1 MTPQELKNS
10 ILQRAIEGRLV
21 EQRAEEGT
29 GAELYKLINKNE
41 IDLIKRGIIK
51 KEKELLPIKEEEYL
65 FEIPK
70 SWAWVRFGKLGRFKK
85 GPFGSALTK
94 DKFVPKGANTV
105 KVYEQKNAIRKDA
118 TIGDYYITKEYFD
131 EKLSGFL
138 VSSGDILVSCAG
150 TIGETFVMPQNIEKG
165 IINQALMRM
174 TLFEHINIDF
184 FLIYFNYVLK
194 NSAKESSKGSAIK
207 NIPPFSILK
216 NYLVALPP
224 LAEQKRIVEKIE
236 ELMPLVDEY
245 EENWQKLEEFN
256 QRFPEDMKKS
266 LLQEAIKGKLVEQR
280 KEEGTGTE
288 LFGKIQKEKKELIKE
303 GKIKNQKPLPEITED
318 EIPFD
323 IPETWKW
330 VRLGEIIDFKMGKTP
345 PRAELQWWK
354 PQVPWVSI
362 ADMQEDGIITRTKEG
377 ISNEALEEKFSNSIS
392 QKGTLLM
399 SFKLTVGRVSILG
412 IDAVHNEA
420 IISIYPI
427 VDSED
432 IFKSFL
438 FKILPFITKFG
449 ETKNAIKGKTLNSTS
464 INNLILPLPPLAE
477 QKRIVD
483 RLEELL
489 PLCDK
494 LIKNKEK

>member
-21 EQRAEEGT
+21 EQRKEEGT
-29 GAELYKLINKNE
+29 GAELFDKIQKEKKKLIREGK
-41 IDLIKRGIIK
+41 IK
-51 KEKELLPIKEEEYL
+51 KQKSLEEIKKD
-65 FEIPK
+65 EIPFDIPETWK
-70 SWAWVRFGKLGRFKK
+70 WVRLGDVGEWAAGSTPLRTNLEFYGGEIPWLKTGDLNDGFITDVPEYITDLALSRTSLKLNPAGSVLIAMYGATIGKLGILKK
-85 GPFGSALTK
+85 PMT
-94 DKFVPKGANTV
+94 T
-105 KVYEQKNAIRKDA
+105 
-118 TIGDYYITKEYFD
+118 
-131 EKLSGFL
+131 
-138 VSSGDILVSCAG
+138 
-150 TIGETFVMPQNIEKG
+150 
-165 IINQALMRM
+165 NQACCACQPLDGIYNLYLFYFLMSSRRRLIKM
-174 TLFEHINIDF
+174 AEGGAQPNISRTKIIG
-184 FLIYFNYVLK
+184 LTM
-194 NSAKESSKGSAIK
+194 
-207 NIPPFSILK
+207 P
-216 NYLVALPP
+216 LPP

-330 VRLGEIIDFKMGKTP
+330 VRLGDVFTLEMGQSPIGNSVSSGSEGIEFHQGKVMFGNKFILESDKKTTKPTKIAEENSILLCVRAPVGKINITPRKICIGRGLCSINPININLDFAYYLLVQQENSFVKQSTGTTFKAVSKEII
-345 PRAELQWWK
+345 
-354 PQVPWVSI
+354 
-362 ADMQEDGIITRTKEG
+362 
-377 ISNEALEEKFSNSIS
+377 SN
-392 QKGTLLM
+392 Q
-399 SFKLTVGRVSILG
+399 
-412 IDAVHNEA
+412 
-420 IISIYPI
+420 PI
-427 VDSED
+427 
-432 IFKSFL
+432 
-438 FKILPFITKFG
+438 
-449 ETKNAIKGKTLNSTS
+449 
-464 INNLILPLPPLAE
+464 PLPPLAE

>member
-29 GAELYKLINKNE
+29 GAELFDKIQKEKKELIREGKIKKQKSLEEIKKDEIPFDIPETWKWVRLGEIVFNHGQEKPSVTFSYIDIGSIDNRRQKLNSEENILKSE
-41 IDLIKRGIIK
+41 DAPSRARKIVKRGDVIYSTVRPYLHNICIID
-51 KEKELLPIKEEEYL
+51 KEFSFKPIASTGFAVMSCYSGLYNRFLFYYLLSPSFDSYANNNENSKGVAYPAINDKQLYKALLP
-65 FEIPK
+65 
-70 SWAWVRFGKLGRFKK
+70 
-85 GPFGSALTK
+85 
-94 DKFVPKGANTV
+94 
-105 KVYEQKNAIRKDA
+105 
-118 TIGDYYITKEYFD
+118 
-131 EKLSGFL
+131 
-138 VSSGDILVSCAG
+138 
-150 TIGETFVMPQNIEKG
+150 
-165 IINQALMRM
+165 
-174 TLFEHINIDF
+174 
-184 FLIYFNYVLK
+184 
-194 NSAKESSKGSAIK
+194 
-207 NIPPFSILK
+207 
-216 NYLVALPP
+216 LPP

-303 GKIKNQKPLPEITED
+303 GKIKKQKLLPKITED

-362 ADMQEDGIITRTKEG
+362 ADMEEDGFITDTKEG
-377 ISNEALEEKFSNSIS
+377 ISNEALEKKFSNSIS
-392 QKGTLLM
+392 RKGTLLM

>member
-29 GAELYKLINKNE
+29 GAELFDKIQKEKKELIREGK
-41 IDLIKRGIIK
+41 IK
-51 KEKELLPIKEEEYL
+51 KQKSLEEIKKD
-65 FEIPK
+65 EIPFDIPETWK
-70 SWAWVRFGKLGRFKK
+70 WVRLGDVGEWAAGSTPLRTNLEFYGGEIPWLKTGDLNDGFITDVPEYITDLALSRTSLKLNPAGSVLIAMYGATIGKLGILKK
-85 GPFGSALTK
+85 PMT
-94 DKFVPKGANTV
+94 T
-105 KVYEQKNAIRKDA
+105 
-118 TIGDYYITKEYFD
+118 
-131 EKLSGFL
+131 
-138 VSSGDILVSCAG
+138 
-150 TIGETFVMPQNIEKG
+150 
-165 IINQALMRM
+165 NQACCACQPLDGIYNLYLFYFLMSSRRRLIKM
-174 TLFEHINIDF
+174 AEGGAQPNISRTKIIG
-184 FLIYFNYVLK
+184 LTM
-194 NSAKESSKGSAIK
+194 
-207 NIPPFSILK
+207 P
-216 NYLVALPP
+216 LPP

-245 EENWQKLEEFN
+245 EKNWQKLEEFN

>member
-29 GAELYKLINKNE
+29 GAELFEKIQKEKKELIREGKLKKQKPLE
-41 IDLIKRGIIK
+41 QIK
-51 KEKELLPIKEEEYL
+51 KDEVP

-70 SWAWVRFGKLGRFKK
+70 TWKWVRLGEISDYNNVKIKIRPNEISPDTWALDLEDIEKDTGFVIKRNFARDKIIKGERTIFYKGQILYSKLRPYLKK
-85 GPFGSALTK
+85 ILVAPDSGVCSSELVPFSCFS
-94 DKFVPKGANTV
+94 DINS
-105 KVYEQKNAIRKDA
+105 E
-118 TIGDYYITKEYFD
+118 
-131 EKLSGFL
+131 FL
-138 VSSGDILVSCAG
+138 VYLLKSPYIDRTINLATYGVKMPRVGTDTMVNLVL
-150 TIGETFVMPQNIEKG
+150 P
-165 IINQALMRM
+165 
-174 TLFEHINIDF
+174 
-184 FLIYFNYVLK
+184 
-194 NSAKESSKGSAIK
+194 
-207 NIPPFSILK
+207 
-216 NYLVALPP
+216 LPP

-245 EENWQKLEEFN
+245 EENWQKIEEFN

-303 GKIKNQKPLPEITED
+303 GKIKKQKPLPEITED
-318 EIPFD
+318 EIPLD

-362 ADMQEDGIITRTKEG
+362 ADMEEDGFITDTKEG
-377 ISNEALEEKFSNSIS
+377 ISNEALEKKFSNSIS
-392 QKGTLLM
+392 RKGTLLM

>member
-29 GAELYKLINKNE
+29 GAELFDKIQKE
-41 IDLIKRGIIK
+41 KKELIKEGKIK
-51 KEKELLPIKEEEYL
+51 NQKPLPEITEDEVP

-70 SWAWVRFGKLGRFKK
+70 TWKWVRLGEISDYNNVKIKIRPNEISPDTWALDLEDIEKDTGFVIKRNFARDKIIKGERTIFYKGQILYSKLRPYLKK
-85 GPFGSALTK
+85 ILVAPDSGVCSSELVPFSCFS
-94 DKFVPKGANTV
+94 DINS
-105 KVYEQKNAIRKDA
+105 E
-118 TIGDYYITKEYFD
+118 
-131 EKLSGFL
+131 FL
-138 VSSGDILVSCAG
+138 VYLLKSPYIDRTINLATYGVKMPRVGTDTMVNLVLP
-150 TIGETFVMPQNIEKG
+150 I
-165 IINQALMRM
+165 
-174 TLFEHINIDF
+174 
-184 FLIYFNYVLK
+184 
-194 NSAKESSKGSAIK
+194 
-207 NIPPFSILK
+207 
-216 NYLVALPP
+216 PP

-245 EENWQKLEEFN
+245 EENWQKIEEFN

-288 LFGKIQKEKKELIKE
+288 LFDKIQKEKKELIKE

-330 VRLGEIIDFKMGKTP
+330 VWLGELTLKITDGAHSTP
-345 PRAELQWWK
+345 
-354 PQVPWVSI
+354 
-362 ADMQEDGIITRTKEG
+362 TYTKEG
-377 ISNEALEEKFSNSIS
+377 VPFLSVKDISSGKIDYSDCKFIS
-392 QKGTLLM
+392 QEEHEKLFERCNPEKGDLLLTKVGTTGIPVVVETEDEF
-399 SFKLTVGRVSILG
+399 SLFVSVALLKFPNKL
-412 IDAVHNEA
+412 ID
-420 IISIYPI
+420 IY
-427 VDSED
+427 
-432 IFKSFL
+432 FL
-438 FKILPFITKFG
+438 K
-449 ETKNAIKGKTLNSTS
+449 
-464 INNLILPLPPLAE
+464 NLINSPLVQVQAKENTRGVGNKNWVIRDIANTIVPLPPLAE

>member
-29 GAELYKLINKNE
+29 GAELFEKIQKE
-41 IDLIKRGIIK
+41 KKELIKEGKIK
-51 KEKELLPIKEEEYL
+51 KQKPLPEITED
-65 FEIPK
+65 EIPFDIPETWK
-70 SWAWVRFGKLGRFKK
+70 WVRLGDVGEWAAGSTPLRTNLEFYGGEIPWLKTGDLNDGFIMDVPEYITDLALSRTSLKLNPVGSVLIAMYGATIGKLGILKK
-85 GPFGSALTK
+85 PMT
-94 DKFVPKGANTV
+94 T
-105 KVYEQKNAIRKDA
+105 
-118 TIGDYYITKEYFD
+118 
-131 EKLSGFL
+131 
-138 VSSGDILVSCAG
+138 
-150 TIGETFVMPQNIEKG
+150 
-165 IINQALMRM
+165 NQACCACQPLDGIYNLYLFYFLMSSRRRLIKM
-174 TLFEHINIDF
+174 AEGGAQPNISRTKIIG
-184 FLIYFNYVLK
+184 LTM
-194 NSAKESSKGSAIK
+194 
-207 NIPPFSILK
+207 P
-216 NYLVALPP
+216 LPP

-303 GKIKNQKPLPEITED
+303 GKIKKQKPLPEITED

-330 VRLGEIIDFKMGKTP
+330 VRLGEISDYNNVKIKIRP
-345 PRAELQWWK
+345 NE
-354 PQVPWVSI
+354 
-362 ADMQEDGIITRTKEG
+362 
-377 ISNEALEEKFSNSIS
+377 ISPDTWALD
-392 QKGTLLM
+392 L
-399 SFKLTVGRVSILG
+399 
-412 IDAVHNEA
+412 
-420 IISIYPI
+420 
-427 VDSED
+427 ED
-432 IFKSFL
+432 IEKDTGFVIKRNFARDKIIKGERTIFYKGQILYSKL
-438 FKILPFITKFG
+438 RPYLKKILVAPDSGVCSSELVPFSCFSDI
-449 ETKNAIKGKTLNSTS
+449 NSEFLVYLLKSPYIDRT
-464 INNLILPLPPLAE
+464 INLATYGVKMPRVGTDTMVNLLLPLPPLAE

>member
-29 GAELYKLINKNE
+29 GAELFDKIQKEKKELIREGK
-41 IDLIKRGIIK
+41 IKKQKSLEEIK
-51 KEKELLPIKEEEYL
+51 KEEIP
-65 FEIPK
+65 FEIPETWK
-70 SWAWVRFGKLGRFKK
+70 WVRLGDVGEWAAGSTPLRTNLEFYGGEIPWLKTGDLNDGFITDVPEYITDLALSRTSLKLNPAGSVLIAMYGATIGKLGILKK
-85 GPFGSALTK
+85 PMT
-94 DKFVPKGANTV
+94 T
-105 KVYEQKNAIRKDA
+105 
-118 TIGDYYITKEYFD
+118 
-131 EKLSGFL
+131 
-138 VSSGDILVSCAG
+138 
-150 TIGETFVMPQNIEKG
+150 
-165 IINQALMRM
+165 NQACCACQPLDGIYNLYLFYFLMSSRRRLIKM
-174 TLFEHINIDF
+174 AEGGAQPNISRTKIIG
-184 FLIYFNYVLK
+184 LTM
-194 NSAKESSKGSAIK
+194 
-207 NIPPFSILK
+207 P
-216 NYLVALPP
+216 LPP

-288 LFGKIQKEKKELIKE
+288 LFGKIQKEKKELIRE
-303 GKIKNQKPLPEITED
+303 GKIKKQKPLPEITED

-362 ADMQEDGIITRTKEG
+362 ADMQEDGIITSTKEG

-494 LIKNKEK
+494 LITNKEK